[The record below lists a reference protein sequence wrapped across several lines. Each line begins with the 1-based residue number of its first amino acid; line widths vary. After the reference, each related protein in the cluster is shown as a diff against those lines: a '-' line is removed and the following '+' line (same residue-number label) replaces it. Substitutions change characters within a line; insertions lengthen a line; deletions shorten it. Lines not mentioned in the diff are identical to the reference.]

1 MNIQSLV
8 NSTLCFLLVTGAI
21 AASSAEAS
29 VAQNDDLEK
38 IMKAYKGAETIILD
52 VKKTVKSEVLDK
64 ESSYWGIIR
73 FAKGKIHWVNEE
85 PEKSMMI
92 YDGEVLW
99 TIQYPPKEFNSPP
112 QIAKTN
118 LKKSKNTP
126 LVLNSVFGSKP
137 LKNYFEIVPDKT
149 NGTISSFILKAKK
162 DSLNVK
168 ELLLTVDTK
177 LEKILI
183 LTYKD
188 EVDNSTKLEF
198 KSTRFNEKIRATTF
212 SFKPPKDSVVTEY

>member
-1 MNIQSLV
+1 MNFQTFLNIS
-8 NSTLCFLLVTGAI
+8 LCFLLGIGAI
-21 AASSAEAS
+21 AQNTVEAS
-29 VAQNDDLEK
+29 MAQNEDLEK
-38 IMKAYKGAETIILD
+38 IMKSYKGADTIILD

-92 YDGEVLW
+92 YDGAVLW

-137 LKNYFEIVPDKT
+137 LKNYFDITADKSE
-149 NGTISSFILKAKK
+149 GSVKSFILKAKK
-162 DSLNVK
+162 DNLNVK
-168 ELLLTVDTK
+168 EIYLTIDTK
-177 LEKILI
+177 LEKILA
-183 LTYKD
+183 LSYKD

-198 KSTRFNEKIRATTF
+198 KSTRFNEKIRPATF
-212 SFKPPKDSVVTEY
+212 SYKPPKDSVVTEY